1 MVNTMRTFKQM
12 AVFGC
17 FCMLASS
24 FLMLLH
30 APLANADTTQV
41 KKGKC
46 YVIGA
51 GPAGPEHAT
60 GMAIEIMQKADAVFC
75 SDDMR
80 ERFSDV
86 LKEKTFLGDP
96 WRGNFKYNW
105 KDVQKLGPEEKKAYQ
120 EERIRFWD
128 QTAAKIR
135 DEINQGR
142 IVAVIDSGDPCVFA
156 PAHRVI
162 EGLNEDEFEIVPGVG
177 CFQAS
182 MAALKKSSIPAY
194 DTRFVMLTAPMFL
207 FGRSEDEAILKD
219 LSRYPVTMAFY
230 MALGYVDTMFDK
242 LKKYYPNDLPVAVVY
257 NAGFPD
263 KEKVLKGT
271 LDTIVPKIKAEN
283 EQWLGMVIIG
293 RCLEGQ
299 PQRGMVK
306 LMAQ

>member
-1 MVNTMRTFKQM
+1 MRICSRMILSICLLLFM
-12 AVFGC
+12 FSPAVH
-17 FCMLASS
+17 AS
-24 FLMLLH
+24 
-30 APLANADTTQV
+30 TEGGE
-41 KKGKC
+41 KGKC

-60 GMAIEIMQKADAVFC
+60 GKAIEVMQKADSIFC
-75 SDDMR
+75 SDDIR
-80 ERFSDV
+80 ERFSDI
-86 LKEKTFLGDP
+86 LKGKTFLGNP

-105 KDVQKLGPEEKKAYQ
+105 RDVQKLGPEEKKAYRD
-120 EERIRFWD
+120 ERIRFWD

-135 DEINQGR
+135 DEVRQGR

-162 EGLNEDEFEIVPGVG
+162 EGLNENEFEIIPGLG

-207 FGRSEDEAILKD
+207 FGRSEDDEAILKD
-219 LSRYPVTMAFY
+219 LSKYPVTMAFY
-230 MALGYVDTMFDK
+230 MALNYVDTMFDR
-242 LKKYYPNDLPVAVVY
+242 LKKYYPHDLPVAVVY

-299 PQRGMVK
+299 PQRGMVR
-306 LMAQ
+306 LMGR